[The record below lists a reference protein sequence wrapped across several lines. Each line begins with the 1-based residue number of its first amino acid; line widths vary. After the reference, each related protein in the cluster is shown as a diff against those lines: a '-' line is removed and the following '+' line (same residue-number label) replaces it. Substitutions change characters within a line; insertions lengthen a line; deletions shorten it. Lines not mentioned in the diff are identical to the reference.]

1 MFVLSQPLLKKRG
14 FFCCLILFGCK
25 EISEVACP
33 AVCLPSSS
41 AALRWDGTAAFL
53 GEEKE
58 RQDSLGQVEFM
69 YSSSSHLFP
78 REEFSRKEKNQIKYF
93 PLRLKCVCAVS
104 SPSTGGLL
112 TSNVAGS
119 RIRSFACGVLSSS
132 LDTGLN
138 NDFANINSSTPS
150 HHLSSWGAEQPG
162 FPWALLYFHRM
173 NYSVGLQCC
182 DIRVFM

>member
-1 MFVLSQPLLKKRG
+1 MFVLSQPPLKKRR

-25 EISEVACP
+25 EISEVTCP

-58 RQDSLGQVEFM
+58 RQERLGQLEFR

-78 REEFSRKEKNQIKYF
+78 REEFSRKEKNQIF
-93 PLRLKCVCAVS
+93 PTKVEMVCAAS

-112 TSNVAGS
+112 TSNGTGS

-150 HHLSSWGAEQPG
+150 HHLSSWCAEQPG

-173 NYSVGLQCC
+173 NYSIGLQGC
-182 DIRVFM
+182 DI